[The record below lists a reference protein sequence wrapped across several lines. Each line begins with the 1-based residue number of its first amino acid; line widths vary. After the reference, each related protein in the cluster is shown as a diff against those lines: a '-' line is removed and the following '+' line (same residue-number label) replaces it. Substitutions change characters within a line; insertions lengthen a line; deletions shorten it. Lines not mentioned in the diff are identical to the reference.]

1 MPKIPVYE
9 QQVEMA
15 AGSLGPRASSAA
27 FEAPGQALA
36 SLGKQVSDTAYQF
49 GMMEKKTQSE
59 EAKNAAISEYL
70 PKAQTLIDNPKS
82 STVSGFDIEAGAF
95 KKDAVASVNARTDL
109 TESQKRFVRN
119 NLVKSIDSK
128 MSIGRS
134 KVFTI
139 QQANRKNQ
147 AETAIGFLLDE
158 AVTNPNMRSL
168 TMKSIQD
175 IIDNGSSDGLNLG
188 WTRESVD
195 LEIDKREILS
205 ETTDEK
211 RPITYFQQQRD
222 KILNGEGRGKGKN
235 AATRQALSRMYDT
248 HINYL
253 KGPLTAEANAMA
265 KNAIASMVIDGKGA
279 KQGAKAVS
287 MLRQA
292 GQEALAIDAEN
303 QLAAAESTF
312 QTVDSLTFSS
322 PEQVNAARDTLRAEA
337 RAASG
342 TDKASTKLL
351 QIEQFEKAIQERQRR
366 LDADPVGYIIE
377 NFKRKFTSV
386 DPSKAPSADS
396 IIVAQTEMG
405 IPENQ
410 LRVFTAKQVN
420 DFNTKVGQA
429 QTPSDVDD
437 VLIEFGLKTADG
449 VTVSGEVTDVGMRQL
464 RANGMSL
471 PMNYVANSPDSPM
484 SAVLLQS
491 ALPGAIEINVS
502 PQNKDM
508 LISSITTNESVA
520 THLKSMLGGSFVD
533 FQGNTIRA
541 AAADTTGMREARQ
554 QHIKMLSDLTVY
566 LIQKDGKSLSGD
578 QRVDMGT
585 IQTYIDQAA
594 TIFEERYSYI
604 DNFPNENVSL
614 RLPKTMA
621 AKTGFIKQRL
631 GQTVAGL
638 KSSDIYFRP
647 KREGQTTAE
656 YDIERNVYLNEV
668 KGGFGWTVSSDG
680 KNAILLDKNAGAVI
694 GSDGEP
700 IVESLY
706 DVLQTES
713 VIIKQEK
720 DAQKAAKGIQDEI
733 RRLGAEAQDLTGLNL
748 NKILK
753 EQGSEARDAA
763 IAKRQ
768 NIREQIKLLQDQQM
782 GL

>member
-9 QQVEMA
+9 QQMKMA
-15 AGSLGPRASSAA
+15 SSSLGPRAGAGL
-27 FEAPGQALA
+27 EAPGQALA
-36 SLGKQVSDTAYQF
+36 SFGKQVGDIAYQF

-128 MSIGRS
+128 MSIGRA
-134 KVFTI
+134 KVFTE
-139 QQANRKNQ
+139 QQANRKKQ

-158 AVTNPNMRSL
+158 AVTNPNMRPL
-168 TMKSIQD
+168 TIKSIND
-175 IIDNGSSDGLNLG
+175 IIDNGFSDGLNLG
-188 WTRESVD
+188 WTRENVD
-195 LEIDKREILS
+195 LEINKREILS
-205 ETTDEK
+205 ETTDETK
-211 RPITYFQQQRD
+211 PITYFQEERD
-222 KILNGEGRGKGKN
+222 KILKGQGRGEGKD

-253 KGPLTAEANAMA
+253 EGPLAAEANAMA

-279 KQGAKAVS
+279 EQGKKAVT

-322 PEQVNAARDTLRAEA
+322 PEQVNATRDALRAEA

-351 QIEQFEKAIQERQRR
+351 QIEQFEKAIQERQKR
-366 LDADPVGYIIE
+366 LDTDPVGYIIE

-386 DPSKAPSADS
+386 DPTKGPSPDQ

-429 QTPSDVDD
+429 QTPSDVDA
-437 VLIEFGLKTADG
+437 VLIEFGLKTVDG

-491 ALPGAIEINVS
+491 ALPGAIEINVT
-502 PQNKDM
+502 PANKDM

-533 FQGNTIRA
+533 FQGNNIRA

-585 IQTYIDQAA
+585 VQTYIDQAA

-614 RLPKTMA
+614 RLPKAMA
-621 AKTGFIKQRL
+621 AKTGFIKKRL
-631 GQTVAGL
+631 ALAVSEL
-638 KSSDIYFRP
+638 KNDDVYFRP
-647 KREGQTTAE
+647 KREGQTDAE
-656 YDIERNVYLNEV
+656 YNIEKNVYLTEV
-668 KGGFGWTVSSDG
+668 KKSFGWTVSSDG
-680 KNAILLDKNAGAVI
+680 KNAILLDQNAGAVI
-694 GSDGEP
+694 GSDGAP
-700 IVESLY
+700 ILKSLY
-706 DVLQTES
+706 DILLV
-713 VIIKQEK
+713 QEK
-720 DAQKAAKGIQDEI
+720 QQATIEANVGT
-733 RRLGAEAQDLTGLNL
+733 RRTINSASGDFGDVEAF
-748 NKILK
+748 
-753 EQGSEARDAA
+753 
-763 IAKRQ
+763 
-768 NIREQIKLLQDQQM
+768 
-782 GL
+782 

>member
-27 FEAPGQALA
+27 FEAPGKALA

-134 KVFTI
+134 KVFTE

-158 AVTNPNMRSL
+158 AVTNPNMRPL

-188 WTRESVD
+188 WTRKSVD

-211 RPITYFQQQRD
+211 RPITYFQQERD
-222 KILNGEGRGKGKN
+222 KILNGEGRGKGKD
-235 AATRQALSRMYDT
+235 AATRQTLSRMYDT

-279 KQGAKAVS
+279 KQGEKAVS

-351 QIEQFEKAIQERQRR
+351 QIKQFEKAIEERQRR
-366 LDADPVGYIIE
+366 LDTDPVGYIIE
-377 NFKRKFTSV
+377 NFKRKFTGA
-386 DPSKAPSADS
+386 DPSKGPSADQ

-410 LRVFTAKQVN
+410 LKVFTAKQVN

-502 PQNKDM
+502 SANKDM

-533 FQGNTIRA
+533 FQGNNIRA

-604 DNFPNENVSL
+604 DDFPNENVSL

-631 GQTVAGL
+631 TLAVSKL
-638 KSSDIYFRP
+638 KNDDVYFRP
-647 KREGQTTAE
+647 KREGQTEAE
-656 YDIERNVYLNEV
+656 YNIEKNVYLTEV
-668 KGGFGWTVSSDG
+668 KNGFGWTVSSDG
-680 KNAILLDKNAGAVI
+680 KNAILLDQNAGAVI
-694 GSDGEP
+694 GSDGAP
-700 IVESLY
+700 ILKSLY
-706 DVLQTES
+706 DILL
-713 VIIKQEK
+713 IQEK
-720 DAQKAAKGIQDEI
+720 QQATIESNVGIKRTVDSASEDF
-733 RRLGAEAQDLTGLNL
+733 GDVEAF
-748 NKILK
+748 
-753 EQGSEARDAA
+753 
-763 IAKRQ
+763 
-768 NIREQIKLLQDQQM
+768 
-782 GL
+782 